1 MEFRSD
7 DYSQLQ
13 QILIFIWILIIS
25 GCARYVPE
33 EYIKLAPENVSTN
46 KLVAQFYGTSTL
58 LLSDEH
64 NSVLID
70 GYITREG
77 LLTSIIN
84 QMKTNKDALKFINKR
99 RISAVLVAHS
109 HFDHARDS
117 AAVANEKM
125 ATLIGSQRTLNI
137 VDANDEKLVQTD
149 KMLTIGNFKV
159 SFITSNHVK
168 KSFSKKALE
177 KLLLYLSFSPK
188 FIKGGDI
195 YSFYINHPQAKTL
208 IVPSASFP
216 ENWATSNNI
225 KVDTVFLSIGL
236 LGEQPSDY
244 LVKYWKSTV
253 VDTCAKTVIPIHWD
267 DFRVPLSEP
276 LEVTPDIITNIS
288 KTMKVLNALA
298 QIPICNGHK
307 PTILF
312 PRARVP
318 FLIGYEN

>member
-1 MEFRSD
+1 MEFRND
-7 DYSQLQ
+7 KYSQLQ
-13 QILIFIWILIIS
+13 KLIIFIWVLIIT

-33 EYIKLAPENVSTN
+33 EYIKPAPENTSVD
-46 KLVAQFYGTSTL
+46 KLIAQFYGTSSV

-70 GYITREG
+70 GFVTRES
-77 LLTSIIN
+77 LPSSIISR
-84 QMKTNKDALKFINKR
+84 MKTNKDAIGFIDKKT
-99 RISAVLVAHS
+99 IDVVLVAHS
-109 HFDHARDS
+109 HFDHAKDS
-117 AAVANEKM
+117 AAVANAKK
-125 ATLIGSQRTLNI
+125 AKLIGSPRTLKI
-137 VDANDEKLVQTD
+137 VDANNEQLITSN

-159 SFITSNHVK
+159 SFIPSDHVK

-177 KLLLYLSFSPK
+177 KLFLYLSFSPK
-188 FIKGGDI
+188 FIKSDDI
-195 YSFYINHPQAKTL
+195 YSFYINHPQAKIL
-208 IVPSASFP
+208 IVPSANFP

-288 KTMKVLNALA
+288 KAMKSLDALA

-307 PTILF
+307 PNILF
-312 PRARVP
+312 PKARVP
-318 FLIGYEN
+318 FLLDF